1 MLTLSWSRIG
11 LHFVKYP
18 KWSNSYSND
27 KPLHYF
33 SLNVSLYMYMIF
45 YIDINSYLL
54 FIRYYFMSVEL
65 TFSDMDFI
73 FLHVEFF
80 GVIST
85 KCEWMYITTE

>member
-1 MLTLSWSRIG
+1 
-11 LHFVKYP
+11 
-18 KWSNSYSND
+18 
-27 KPLHYF
+27 
-33 SLNVSLYMYMIF
+33 MYMIF

-65 TFSDMDFI
+65 IFSDMDFI

-85 KCEWMYITTE
+85 KCEWIYITTE